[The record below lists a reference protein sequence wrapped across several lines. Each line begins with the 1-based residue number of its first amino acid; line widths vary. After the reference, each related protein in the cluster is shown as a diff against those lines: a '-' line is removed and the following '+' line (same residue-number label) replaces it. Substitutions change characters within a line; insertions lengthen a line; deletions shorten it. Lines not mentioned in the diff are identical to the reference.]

1 MSDLLTDEKKDK
13 NNNKLS
19 WRIENDV
26 VRIYILQEKKKKE
39 KKTSQPQTRQTQDND
54 FSQRLMSAAENNIY
68 KGNYIA
74 LHPVLPLP

>member
-39 KKTSQPQTRQTQDND
+39 KKNFSTSDQTNP
-54 FSQRLMSAAENNIY
+54 
-68 KGNYIA
+68 G
-74 LHPVLPLP
+74 